1 MCRTIGL
8 CCSDLIREVG
18 MRRIAF
24 ALMLISSPAF
34 AQTPNLAPAPPVD
47 RVGSPVKCLPIG
59 KTSKGDLV
67 YSLDCRDIPIAA
79 GVNNEPQPVA
89 PTVPPKPPEKPENK

>member
-1 MCRTIGL
+1 VLKMIEGVRFHSHPGKFHMNKAVFGL
-8 CCSDLIREVG
+8 LL
-18 MRRIAF
+18 F
-24 ALMLISSPAF
+24 ASPSF

-47 RVGSPVKCLPIG
+47 RVGSPVVCLPIG

-89 PTVPPKPPEKPENK
+89 PTVPPKPPENK

>member
-1 MCRTIGL
+1 MNK
-8 CCSDLIREVG
+8 VV
-18 MRRIAF
+18 F
-24 ALMLISSPAF
+24 ALLLFVSPTF

-47 RVGSPVKCLPIG
+47 RVGSPVVCLPIG